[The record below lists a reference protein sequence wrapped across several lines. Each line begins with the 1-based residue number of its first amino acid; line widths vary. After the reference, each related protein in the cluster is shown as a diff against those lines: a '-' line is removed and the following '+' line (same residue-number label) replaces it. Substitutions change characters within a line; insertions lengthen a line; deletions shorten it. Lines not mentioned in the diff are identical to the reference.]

1 MGNREWN
8 SKKFSELTTSELYS
22 ILKVRTEVFV
32 VEQNC
37 SYLDPDGKDPEAL
50 HLWTQTNGEIQA
62 YCRIF
67 APGIQYKEASI
78 GRVLTS
84 ANARGKG
91 LGRKLLKES
100 IEIIE
105 SNFNFSSIRI
115 SAQDYLLDFYQ
126 DFGFVT
132 TGNSYLEDGI
142 PHSEM
147 LRKK

>member
-1 MGNREWN
+1 MDNREWKC
-8 SKKFSELTTSELYS
+8 KKFDELTTTELYS

-32 VEQNC
+32 VEQDC
-37 SYLDPDGKDPEAL
+37 SYLDPDGKDLDAL
-50 HLWTQTNGEIQA
+50 HLWTQTNGEIEA

-67 APGIQYKEASI
+67 APGIQYKEASL

-84 ANARGKG
+84 TNARGKG
-91 LGRKLLKES
+91 LGRKLLQES

-105 SNFNFSSIRI
+105 SHFNSSSIRI
-115 SAQDYLLDFYQ
+115 SAQDYLLDFYK
-126 DFGFVT
+126 DFGFAT

-147 LRKK
+147 LRK